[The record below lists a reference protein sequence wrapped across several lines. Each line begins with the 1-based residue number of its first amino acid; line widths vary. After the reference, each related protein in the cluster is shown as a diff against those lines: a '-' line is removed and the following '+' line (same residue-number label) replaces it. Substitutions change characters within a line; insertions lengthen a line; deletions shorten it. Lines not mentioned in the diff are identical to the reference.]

1 MTVGTAS
8 ATLSRRLADRFHAL
22 RFADFP
28 RSVVEKATDHVA
40 YQLILAL
47 KGSRTE
53 DGAQALRL
61 ARTLSDRGG
70 PATIVGSSARAQ
82 PIDAAFANASM
93 MRALECDDV
102 IFPVGVHAGLVV
114 QPPAL
119 AIAERDAR
127 SGADLLTAVIAGY
140 AAIGTLGNGT
150 FAWDAPQPRRPT
162 IPFGPFGGAVA
173 CGLLLRLD
181 PEQLSHAIGYAA
193 QSAMGLAVGAVWTH
207 YYSLVARNGMLS
219 ALLAQAGGRVSEDV
233 LEGRYG
239 FFETFFGSVPPGM
252 ESWEPDGALGAEI
265 LGTTTKR
272 YPGTGINIVPIELMR
287 ELVRTER
294 LAPDQVARIDITLP
308 KERENFAMGHSLG
321 PYERWRA
328 CSSLPFQLA
337 MLIVDGGDTDFARY
351 DQPDNAELLGLVSR
365 MRVGFVDG
373 RVERYAKLELT
384 TTDGRRHVREG
395 EDFAFPRLDA
405 RAELVAAGRDLV
417 PESKLLRAA
426 ELLER
431 LPSLGEVG
439 ELMECF
445 IP

>member
-22 RFADFP
+22 RFADLP
-28 RSVVEKATDHVA
+28 QSVIEKATDHIA

-82 PIDAAFANASM
+82 PIDAGF
-93 MRALECDDV
+93 
-102 IFPVGVHAGLVV
+102 VV

-181 PEQLSHAIGYAA
+181 PEIG
-193 QSAMGLAVGAVWTH
+193 
-207 YYSLVARNGMLS
+207 
-219 ALLAQAGGRVSEDV
+219 
-233 LEGRYG
+233 
-239 FFETFFGSVPPGM
+239 
-252 ESWEPDGALGAEI
+252 
-265 LGTTTKR
+265 
-272 YPGTGINIVPIELMR
+272 
-287 ELVRTER
+287 
-294 LAPDQVARIDITLP
+294 
-308 KERENFAMGHSLG
+308 
-321 PYERWRA
+321 RA
-328 CSSLPFQLA
+328 
-337 MLIVDGGDTDFARY
+337 
-351 DQPDNAELLGLVSR
+351 
-365 MRVGFVDG
+365 
-373 RVERYAKLELT
+373 
-384 TTDGRRHVREG
+384 HV
-395 EDFAFPRLDA
+395 
-405 RAELVAAGRDLV
+405 
-417 PESKLLRAA
+417 
-426 ELLER
+426 
-431 LPSLGEVG
+431 
-439 ELMECF
+439 
-445 IP
+445 

>member
-140 AAIGTLGNGT
+140 AAIGTLG
-150 FAWDAPQPRRPT
+150 
-162 IPFGPFGGAVA
+162 AVA

-287 ELVRTER
+287 ELVRTEH

-417 PESKLLRAA
+417 PEPKLLRAA